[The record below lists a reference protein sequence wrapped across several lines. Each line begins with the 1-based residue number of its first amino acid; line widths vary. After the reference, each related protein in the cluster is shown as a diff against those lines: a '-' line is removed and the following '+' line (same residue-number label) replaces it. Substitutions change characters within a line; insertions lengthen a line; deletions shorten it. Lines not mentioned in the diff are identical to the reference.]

1 MKKIISLFLFAAL
14 PLTLTPE
21 EQSVPER
28 PDQTGDIAGFAS
40 RNATVLSMVGWGLS
54 IGVGI
59 AALTALI
66 ENDHAHTD

>member
-1 MKKIISLFLFAAL
+1 MKKFICLLLLAAL
-14 PLTLTPE
+14 PLTSQ

-28 PDQTGDIAGFAS
+28 PDQTGDAAGFAS
-40 RNATVLSMVGWGLS
+40 RDATVLSMFGWGISLC
-54 IGVGI
+54 VGI